1 MTRIMTR
8 IVYFGALRILNE
20 KLLINF
26 PGPFSNSCL
35 RKSLSQAGSAGSAYQ
50 LPD

>member
-20 KLLINF
+20 KLLISYSH
-26 PGPFSNSCL
+26 FSNSSL